1 MTIQVSDQIS
11 NGQPLSQFAAIA
23 DRSKFANQI
32 LALYKPETS
41 APDTL
46 TNKYL
51 AEVQQEVST
60 NLATL
65 NFPTTKDEEWK
76 FTDISALAKLAL
88 TRPAS
93 DRTADLAI
101 AQAIEKASIPEATE
115 NLITFI
121 NGAFSSQYSHIQ
133 NLGDSFQ
140 DASRRIVVGTLG
152 TIGDDIAPI
161 LRSHL
166 AKHPDI
172 QDFFAT
178 LNTACLSGL
187 AKDVAVVLIP
197 KGVSIEAPI
206 QLLFVSADGGIISQP
221 RCLVVAEAH
230 SKVTLVE
237 TYVGMDSQ
245 PYFTNTVT
253 EIWLAESAQVH
264 HTKVQQEGN
273 EAFWVANTA
282 IAQSRHS
289 VYQGNTISLGAKLSR
304 HNLYAR
310 QMGEQTET
318 HLNGLA
324 FMDSQRLAD
333 THSSMSHDYPHG
345 SSNQLH
351 KCIAGDRGHAVF
363 NGKIQVAK
371 PAQLTDSRQLSR
383 NLLLSAKARIDTKP
397 QLEIFADNVKCAHG
411 ATVSQLD
418 AEEVFYLQSRG
429 IDAASS
435 ASLLT
440 YAFAA
445 EVINQIAIASLRES
459 LSAFVL
465 EHLG

>member
-1 MTIQVSDQIS
+1 MTIQVSKQIS
-11 NGQPLSQFAAIA
+11 NGQSPSQFAAIA

-32 LALYKPETS
+32 LALYKPEAL
-41 APDTL
+41 APETL

-51 AEVQQEVST
+51 AEVQQEARDRLT
-60 NLATL
+60 TL
-65 NFPTTKDEEWK
+65 KFPTTKDEEWK
-76 FTDISALAKLAL
+76 FTDISDLAKLTP
-88 TRPAS
+88 TRSEA
-93 DRTADLAI
+93 DRTVDYAI
-101 AQAIEKASIPEATE
+101 AQAIEKATIPEATG
-115 NLITFI
+115 NLLTFI
-121 NGAFSSQYSHIQ
+121 NGSFSSQYSHTQ
-133 NLGDSFQ
+133 NLD
-140 DASRRIVVGTLG
+140 RVIVGTLG

-166 AKHPDI
+166 AKHPDT

-178 LNTACLSGL
+178 LNTACLSSL

-245 PYFTNTVT
+245 SYFTNAVT
-253 EIWLAESAQVH
+253 EIWLAEAAQVN

-289 VYQGNTISLGAKLSR
+289 VYQGNTISLGAKFSR
-304 HNLYAR
+304 HNLHAR

-324 FMDSQRLAD
+324 LMDGQRLAD
-333 THSSMSHDYPHG
+333 THSCMSHDYPHG

-445 EVINQIAIASLRES
+445 EVINQIAIASLQES
-459 LSAFVL
+459 LSTFVL
-465 EHLG
+465 AHLS